1 MEKNQKILKAFD
13 FSGAMNLILLGAPG
27 AGKGTQAKAIVEK
40 YGIPQISTGDML
52 REAVAKGTELG
63 KKAKEYMDKGELVPD
78 EVVIG
83 IVRDRLQEKDTEKG
97 FILDGF
103 PRTIKQAEALDEML
117 SELKKDIDAV
127 INVAV
132 PEEEVVKRIV
142 NRRSCKNCGAVYH
155 LIYKPPKEE
164 GKCDKCGGEL
174 YLRDDDKEETVRER
188 FSVYRAQTEPL
199 IEYYSKK
206 GLVKNIDGTKSI
218 DEVTADIMKVLESL

>member
-1 MEKNQKILKAFD
+1 
-13 FSGAMNLILLGAPG
+13 MNLILLGAPG

-40 YGIPQISTGDML
+40 YNIPQISTGDML
-52 REAVAKGTELG
+52 RDAVAKGTELG

-83 IVRDRLQEKDTEKG
+83 IVKDRLQEKDTEKG

-103 PRTIKQAEALDEML
+103 PRTLKQAEALDEML
-117 SELKKDIDAV
+117 AELNKSIDAV
-127 INVAV
+127 INIAV

-174 YLRDDDKEETVRER
+174 YQRDDDKEETVRER
-188 FSVYRAQTEPL
+188 FSVYRSQTEPL

-218 DEVTADIMKVLESL
+218 DEVTADVLKVLESL

>member
-1 MEKNQKILKAFD
+1 
-13 FSGAMNLILLGAPG
+13 MNLILLGAPG
-27 AGKGTQAKAIVEK
+27 AGKGTQAKYIVEK

-52 REAVAKGTELG
+52 RDAVAKGTELG

-83 IVRDRLQEKDTEKG
+83 IVRDRLKEKDTEKG

-103 PRTIKQAEALDEML
+103 PRTLNQAEALDKML
-117 SELKKDIDAV
+117 SELNKNINAV

-142 NRRSCKNCGAVYH
+142 NRRSCRKCGAVYH
-155 LIYKPPKEE
+155 LIYAPPKVE
-164 GKCDKCGGEL
+164 GKCDKCDGEL
-174 YLRDDDKEETVRER
+174 YQRDDDKEETVRER
-188 FSVYRAQTEPL
+188 FSVYRKQTEPL

-206 GLVKNIDGTKSI
+206 GLVKDVDGTKGI
-218 DEVTADIMKVLESL
+218 DEVSAEIQKILDNL